1 MTTITI
7 DLPDT
12 DSHLGVSL
20 HTLETYAAERDVT
33 LERIFNQSVARA
45 LGFEAPLDSW
55 EQALQDKLAREGIE
69 QKPMSLELIDQM
81 RKGFKSQ

>member
-20 HTLETYAAERDVT
+20 HTLEAYAAERDIT
-33 LERIFNQSVARA
+33 LERIFNQSVART
-45 LGFEAPLDSW
+45 LGFKAPLDSW
-55 EQALQDKLAREGIE
+55 EQTLQDKLVREGIE

-81 RKGFKSQ
+81 RKGLKSQ